1 MFSNG
6 SNNHSRTLP
15 FGLFGQYTS
24 HECAV
29 IIIQMADRFIQK
41 NEIERLAESTNKSY
55 ALLLPER

>member
-6 SNNHSRTLP
+6 SNNHSRTLL

-24 HECAV
+24 HECTV
-29 IIIQMADRFIQK
+29 IIIQVADRLIQK

-55 ALLLPER
+55 ALLLSER